1 MKSRLEFLLEKYW
14 EAESTLEEEKE
25 LKALLLQVE
34 GFEKE
39 KALFGMFDDFKKVEP
54 QSIKIPSSKPTRTIK
69 WSWMGWAASVAMVA
83 SSVWIWQDYEQKKQE
98 ELAYQQVME
107 ALALIQNNLSKGQE
121 QMQPLNDLK
130 YLNTTNQ
137 LFQTAPQK

>member
-14 EAESTLEEEKE
+14 EAESTLQEEKE

-39 KALFGMFDDFKKVEP
+39 KALFGLLEDFKKVEP
-54 QSIKIPSSKPTRTIK
+54 KSVQIPESKQIRTIK
-69 WSWMGWAASVAMVA
+69 WSWIGWAASVAMVA
-83 SSVWIWQDYEQKKQE
+83 SSVWIWQDYEQKRQE

-121 QMQPLNDLK
+121 QMLPLNDLK

-137 LFQTAPQK
+137 LFQKDTDQ